1 MIWVVSMGEV
11 ILPMAHIA
19 IKGLKPSVG
28 RQVTIIAVSQMP
40 PFLIK
45 EIKLKE
51 VFDCYDR

>member
-1 MIWVVSMGEV
+1 MGEV